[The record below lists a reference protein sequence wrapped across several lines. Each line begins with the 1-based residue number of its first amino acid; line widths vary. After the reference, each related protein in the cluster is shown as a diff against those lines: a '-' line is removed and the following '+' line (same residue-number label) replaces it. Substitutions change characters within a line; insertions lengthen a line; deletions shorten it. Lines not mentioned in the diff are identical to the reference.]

1 MRRRLVLS
9 YLVIVTLAVVAFSV
23 PVGISLVASLRDEQ
37 RDVGLREART
47 VAVLLATAAEA
58 DAATARG
65 ARLALE
71 DLRGAL
77 EEQTGGRVEL
87 LDADARPA
95 LGRPVAGSGDADF
108 AAALDGDDRVR
119 RLDVSVLGEPGL
131 QVTVPAVSPAG
142 RIDGAVRLTFP
153 DAPLQQRIAG
163 IVGVVVAIGTVV
175 LLVSGLVGSLLAR
188 SLTHPLRLLDGMA
201 ARMSEGDYGARVDP
215 AAAGPAETRRLAE
228 TLNDGARRT
237 GMLIDAQ
244 RAFTADASHQL
255 RTPLTALRLSLD
267 NLHARLPDPDD
278 RAAVDRVLQEAGR
291 MTRLVNDLLVL
302 ARAQGTSR
310 RPAPLDVRAVVEGRV
325 AAWAAAAEESD
336 VALVAMPSE
345 ADGPDARRRPLAS
358 AVAAAAASPSA
369 ASASAVVTATPG
381 HLEQALDNVLE
392 TALHAASPG
401 GSVRV
406 AVRVAAASVVVT
418 VEDDG
423 PGLTAEQR
431 ERAFD
436 RFWSRTPGG
445 SGLGLAIVRQLV
457 EHDGGEVALE
467 DAAGGDGRDG
477 PDDPDRLAD
486 AHGLRVRLVLRRA
499 APA

>member
-1 MRRRLVLS
+1 MRRRLIAS
-9 YLVIVTLAVVAFSV
+9 YLAIVTLAVVAFSV
-23 PVGISLVASLRDEQ
+23 PVGIGVVVLLRGEQ

-87 LDADARPA
+87 LDESGRPA
-95 LGRPVAGSGDADF
+95 LGRPVANSSDADF
-108 AAALDGDDRVR
+108 DAALAGADRVR

-153 DAPLQQRIAG
+153 DAPLQERIAA
-163 IVGVVVAIGTVV
+163 IVGLAVALGAVV
-175 LLVSGLVGSLLAR
+175 LLLSGLVGWLLAR
-188 SLTHPLRLLDGMA
+188 SLTRPLRLLDGMA
-201 ARMSEGDYGARVDP
+201 ARLSEGDYGARVDP

-237 GMLIDAQ
+237 GMLVDAQ

-267 NLHARLPDPDD
+267 NLHARLPDPAD

-302 ARAQGTSR
+302 ARAQGTAR
-310 RPAPLDVRAVVEGRV
+310 RPRVVDARAAVEERVRV
-325 AAWAAAAEESD
+325 WAAAAEESD
-336 VALVAMPSE
+336 VALAIVDAEPE
-345 ADGPDARRRPLAS
+345 DARRPGL
-358 AVAAAAASPSA
+358 AAAPTVPSVA
-369 ASASAVVTATPG
+369 RVLVTPG

-392 TALHAASPG
+392 NALQAAAPG
-401 GSVRV
+401 GSVVVGVCV
-406 AVRVAAASVVVT
+406 AGDAVVVV

-423 PGLTAEQR
+423 PGLSAEQR

-467 DAAGGDGRDG
+467 EAEGSEGVGRRPGERG
-477 PDDPDRLAD
+477 P
-486 AHGLRVRLVLRRA
+486 GLRVRLVLRP
-499 APA
+499 APAP

>member
-9 YLVIVTLAVVAFSV
+9 YLLIVTLAVVAFSV
-23 PVGISLVASLRDEQ
+23 PVGMSLVASLRDEQ

-131 QVTVPAVSPAG
+131 QVTVPAASPAG

-188 SLTHPLRLLDGMA
+188 SLTRPLRLLDGMA
-201 ARMSEGDYGARVDP
+201 ARMSDGDYGARVDP

-267 NLHARLPDPDD
+267 NLHARLLDPAD

-310 RPAPLDVRAVVEGRV
+310 RPAPLDVRAVVAGRV

-336 VALVAMPSE
+336 VALVASPPE

-358 AVAAAAASPSA
+358 AVAAASPSA

-392 TALHAASPG
+392 NALHAASPG

-406 AVRVAAASVVVT
+406 AVRVTAASVVVT

-467 DAAGGDGRDG
+467 DAAGDDGRDG
-477 PDDPDRLAD
+477 PDDPDRRAA

>member
-1 MRRRLVLS
+1 MRRRLVVS
-9 YLVIVTLAVVAFSV
+9 YLVIVALAVVAFSV
-23 PVGISLVASLRDEQ
+23 PVGVGVVVLLRGEQ

-87 LDADARPA
+87 LDVSGRPA
-95 LGRPVAGSGDADF
+95 LGRPVANSGDADF
-108 AAALDGDDRVR
+108 AAALAGEDRVR
-119 RLDVSVLGEPGL
+119 RLDVSVLDEPGL
-131 QVTVPAVSPAG
+131 QVTVPAVSSAG

-153 DAPLQQRIAG
+153 DAPVQQRITAV
-163 IVGVVVAIGTVV
+163 VGLAVALGAVV
-175 LLVSGLVGSLLAR
+175 LLLSGIVGSLLAR
-188 SLTHPLRLLDGMA
+188 SLTRPLRLLDGMA

-237 GMLIDAQ
+237 GMLVDAQ

-267 NLHARLPDPDD
+267 NLHARLPDPAD
-278 RAAVDRVLQEAGR
+278 RAAVDRVLHEAGR

-302 ARAQGTSR
+302 ARAQGTTR
-310 RPAPLDVRAVVEGRV
+310 RPGAVDARAVVEERV
-325 AAWAAAAEESD
+325 GVWAAAAEESD
-336 VALVAMPSE
+336 VSLVALDE
-345 ADGPDARRRPLAS
+345 DPDDTRRRP
-358 AVAAAAASPSA
+358 AASGGASIPLA
-369 ASASAVVTATPG
+369 ARVTATPG
-381 HLEQALDNVLE
+381 HLEQALDNVIE
-392 TALHAASPG
+392 NALQVTPPG
-401 GSVRV
+401 GSVTV
-406 AVRVAAASVVVT
+406 AVRVVGGSVLVD

-423 PGLTAEQR
+423 PGLSAEQR

-445 SGLGLAIVRQLV
+445 SGLGLAIARQLV
-457 EHDGGEVALE
+457 EHDGGEVGLD
-467 DAAGGDGRDG
+467 DAGDGD
-477 PDDPDRLAD
+477 
-486 AHGLRVRLVLRRA
+486 GLRVRLVLRHTSN
-499 APA
+499 P